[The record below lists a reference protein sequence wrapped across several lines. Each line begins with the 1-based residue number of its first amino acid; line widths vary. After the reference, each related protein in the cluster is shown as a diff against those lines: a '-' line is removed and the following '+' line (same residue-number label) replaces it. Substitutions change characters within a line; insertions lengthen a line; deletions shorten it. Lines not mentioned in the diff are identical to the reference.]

1 MKSIKVSVSFK
12 DTEEEKEL
20 YDYLMN
26 KAKIIGT
33 SAAIKLILKRSM
45 EREK

>member
-12 DTEEEKEL
+12 DSEEEKEL
-20 YDYLMN
+20 YDYLMD

-33 SAAIKLILKRSM
+33 SAAMKLILKRSM